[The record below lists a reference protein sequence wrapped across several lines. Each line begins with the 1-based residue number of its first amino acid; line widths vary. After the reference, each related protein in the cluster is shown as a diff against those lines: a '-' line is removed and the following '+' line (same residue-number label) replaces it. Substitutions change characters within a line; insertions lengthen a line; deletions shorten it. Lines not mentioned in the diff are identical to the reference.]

1 MTVCELF
8 ALGGDLKASLI
19 LIRFYCLNQSLQTQV
34 RWLVADAR
42 SVKQVSAIFDKTGRQ
57 NSGVVE
63 LLYITSPTGDLRFR
77 KPNQKFEYPSL
88 KSNFTEDF
96 FNKCIIVVR
105 HSTSNWGVDTRKKR
119 MRLVRAIALTIPVD
133 MYYGCTSFSWSDHP
147 QNAAALLIWGLTT
160 WTKVIRHLHFKK
172 HPPQRNW
179 HCGDINSILRRRTD
193 ADLSLTQKNHFI
205 SKTFDL

>member
-1 MTVCELF
+1 MTCGFENRIKSTIINVWVW
-8 ALGGDLKASLI
+8 I
-19 LIRFYCLNQSLQTQV
+19 
-34 RWLVADAR
+34 
-42 SVKQVSAIFDKTGRQ
+42 SVIK
-57 NSGVVE
+57 
-63 LLYITSPTGDLRFR
+63 
-77 KPNQKFEYPSL
+77 

-179 HCGDINSILRRRTD
+179 HCGDINSTLRRRSI
-193 ADLSLTQKNHFI
+193 ADSKKIISFQNFRPLDGSRHLTVRAFK
-205 SKTFDL
+205 LGR